1 MREHKRRVHD
11 VTGVEDEVEDSKDWQ
26 IGLVKVRKRKY
37 SEDRQG
43 TIFIPCHY
51 PEFPFFRVDN
61 GNYLCRFD
69 DCDKTFERKKVYL
82 KHIYLIHEGGNEKRK
97 RKKVCEHC
105 GALITANNMKQHVR
119 TVHTHKDEK
128 NFACEHCGKE

>member
-1 MREHKRRVHD
+1 MAEHTRRCHEYPGSD
-11 VTGVEDEVEDSKDWQ
+11 WDEDSKDWQ
-26 IGLVKVRKRKY
+26 IGSVKVRKRKY
-37 SEDRQG
+37 SEDRFV
-43 TIFIPCHY
+43 TDIFGRKYSSILI
-51 PEFPFFRVDN
+51 FRADN
-61 GNYLCRFD
+61 GDYICRFD
-69 DCDKTFERKKVYL
+69 DCNKMFDRKKVYL

-119 TVHTHKDEK
+119 TVHTHKHEK